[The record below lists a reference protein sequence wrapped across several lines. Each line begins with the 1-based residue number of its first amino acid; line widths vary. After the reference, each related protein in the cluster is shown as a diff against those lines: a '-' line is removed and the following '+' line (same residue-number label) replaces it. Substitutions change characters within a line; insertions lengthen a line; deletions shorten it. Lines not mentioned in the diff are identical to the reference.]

1 MGKAKLPDFPSMI
14 DLNAL
19 KEQLH
24 IKGYSVKDV
33 STILKRESVGNVRSI
48 LNGTVNM
55 KTSDLTRLLNATGI
69 KLTDITKQEFK
80 HII

>member
-33 STILKRESVGNVRSI
+33 SAILKRESVGNVRSI